1 MITIHKKR
9 KNCQVY
15 FHDKTDTEFLSFEPE
30 QFVMISKC
38 VSIEY
43 NIKDKIILNIPENI
57 TSIIFGGWFNLDI
70 QPYLHP
76 HIKLLKFGF
85 EFSQSVDNLPSGLEH
100 LTLGVKFNHPVN
112 NLPLGLKTLI
122 IGGGFSQSVDM
133 LPETLEVLYLSGVF
147 SHSVDNLPIGLK
159 TLRLLGYS
167 FNQPID
173 SLPDTIGVLQL
184 NPKYE
189 LPIYKLPSNL
199 KSLVF
204 DKYVECKVDL
214 HQVRK
219 ITNAK
224 IIGRGIK

>member
-1 MITIHKKR
+1 MIAIHKKR

-15 FHDKTDTEFLSFEPE
+15 FHDETDTEFLSFEPE
-30 QFVMISKC
+30 QLVMISKC
-38 VSIEY
+38 ISMKYDID
-43 NIKDKIILNIPENI
+43 NKIILNIPENI

-76 HIKLLKFGF
+76 HIKSLKFGF

-100 LTLGVKFNHPVN
+100 LTLGAKFNQTIN

-122 IGGGFSQSVDM
+122 IGGGFSQTIDM

-147 SHSVDNLPIGLK
+147 SRSVDNLPIGLK
-159 TLRLLGYS
+159 TLKLTGSS
-167 FNQPID
+167 FNHSIN
-173 SLPDTIGVLQL
+173 SLPDTIEVLQL
-184 NPKYE
+184 NPRYE

-224 IIGRGIK
+224 IYGRDIK

>member
-15 FHDKTDTEFLSFEPE
+15 FHDEADTEFLSFEPE
-30 QFVMISKC
+30 QLVMISKC

-43 NIKDKIILNIPENI
+43 NIKNKIILNIPENI
-57 TSIIFGGWFNLDI
+57 TSIIFSGWFNLDI

-76 HIKLLKFGF
+76 HIKSLKFGF
-85 EFSQSVDNLPSGLEH
+85 DFNQSMDNLPNDLEY
-100 LTLGVKFNHPVN
+100 LTLGAKFNQTIN

-122 IGGGFSQSVDM
+122 IGGIFSQTVDM
-133 LPETLEVLYLSGVF
+133 LPENLEVLYLSGGF
-147 SHSVDNLPIGLK
+147 SHFIDNLPIGLK

-173 SLPDTIGVLQL
+173 SLPNTIEILQL
-184 NPKYE
+184 NPKYKR
-189 LPIYKLPSNL
+189 PIYKLPSNL

-224 IIGRGIK
+224 IYGKDIK